1 MEELDLVKRS
11 FCVSRSGF
19 HDLEGDMSIQPARP
33 ISIAALEVTAAR
45 DLYGS
50 SFPAKAAAAYA
61 RLGTA
66 ARCCI

>member
-1 MEELDLVKRS
+1 MEQLDLVERG

-45 DLYGS
+45 DVYGKLLPS
-50 SFPAKAAAAYA
+50 
-61 RLGTA
+61 
-66 ARCCI
+66 